1 MQGRRALKGEKTT
14 KRFGAKRQDMKTL
27 LIGGTGFIG
36 QFTAEQ
42 LLQGGHSVTVFH
54 RGKNQSPQGAEEIL
68 GDRQFLQDHQPEF
81 RRQRFDV
88 VVDFVLSSGRQ
99 ALQLM
104 DTFRGI
110 AGRVVALS
118 SMDVYRAMGVFY
130 GFDTGAVQELPL
142 TEDSDLR
149 TSRNV
154 YSAEALTKVRSVYD
168 WVGDEYDKIPVEQ
181 AVLSDPRLYGT
192 VLRLPMIYG
201 PGDPL
206 HRFHPVL
213 KRIDDGRKQIIFADD
228 VALWRTPRG
237 YVEDV
242 ATAVA
247 LAVASPQATGRVYNV
262 CEAGSFGELDWA
274 RKIAAAVGW
283 TGDFVVLP
291 HDRTPKHLH
300 SPGNTAQHLV
310 ASSERI
316 RQELGYRELL
326 PREEAIQRTI
336 AWERANP
343 PLPLS
348 QFDYVAEDAAL
359 AQFKATA

>member
-1 MQGRRALKGEKTT
+1 
-14 KRFGAKRQDMKTL
+14 MKVL

-36 QFTAEQ
+36 PSAAAA
-42 LLQGGHSVTVFH
+42 LVKGGHSVTVFH
-54 RGKNQSPQGAEEIL
+54 RGKTSAPKGAEEIL

-81 RRQRFDV
+81 RRQKFDV

-99 ALQLM
+99 AQQLM
-104 DTFRGI
+104 DTFRSL

-130 GFDTGAVQELPL
+130 GFEPGGLQELPL

-154 YSAEALTKVRSVYD
+154 YSPEALKNVRAVYG
-168 WVGDEYDKIPVEQ
+168 WVDNEYDKIPVEQ
-181 AVLSDPRLYGT
+181 AVLSDPKLPGT

-206 HRFHPVL
+206 HRFHAVL
-213 KRIDDGRKQIIFADD
+213 KRMDDGRKQIIFADD
-228 VALWRTPRG
+228 VAPWHTPRG

-242 ATAVA
+242 GAAVA
-247 LAVASPQATGRVYNV
+247 LAATSPESAGRIYNV
-262 CEAGSFGELDWA
+262 GEAESFGELDWA
-274 RKIAAAVGW
+274 RKIAAATGW
-283 TGDFVVLP
+283 NGEFVVLP

-300 SPGNTAQHLV
+300 LPGNTAQHLV

-316 RQELGYRELL
+316 RKELGYSELL
-326 PREEAIQRTI
+326 PREEAIRKTI

-343 PLPLS
+343 PAQPHA
-348 QFDYVAEDAAL
+348 QFDYPAEDKAL
-359 AQFKATA
+359 AQVKATA

>member
-1 MQGRRALKGEKTT
+1 
-14 KRFGAKRQDMKTL
+14 MKIL
-27 LIGGTGFIG
+27 LIGGSGFIG
-36 QFTAEQ
+36 RFTAEQ
-42 LLQGGHSVTVFH
+42 LLQSGHSVTVFH
-54 RGKNQSPQGAEEIL
+54 RGKTSVPQGLEEIL

-81 RRQRFDV
+81 RRQKFDV

-104 DTFRGI
+104 DTFRGL

-130 GFDTGAVQELPL
+130 GFEPGDVQELPL

-154 YSAEALTKVRSVYD
+154 YSAEALKKVRSVYD
-168 WVGDEYDKIPVEQ
+168 WIGDEYDKIPVEQ
-181 AVLSDPRLYGT
+181 AVLSDAKLPGT

-228 VALWRTPRG
+228 VAPLRTPRG

-242 ATAVA
+242 AAAVA
-247 LAVASPQATGRVYNV
+247 LATTSPQAAGRVYNV
-262 CEAGSFGELDWA
+262 SEAESFGELDWA
-274 RKIAAAVGW
+274 RKIAAATGW
-283 TGDFVVLP
+283 AGEFVVLP
-291 HDRTPKHLH
+291 HDRTPAHLLW
-300 SPGNTAQHLV
+300 PGNTAQHMV

-316 RQELGYRELL
+316 RKELGYRELL
-326 PREEAIQRTI
+326 PREEAIHRTI
-336 AWERANP
+336 AWERADP
-343 PLPLS
+343 PA
-348 QFDYVAEDAAL
+348 DAL
-359 AQFKATA
+359 AQFNYDAEDEALLLPLRPSRPLR